1 MSDIYED
8 LANTLECFLE
18 KGQGILAADESIATI
33 GKRFESIGVENTED
47 NRRDYRLLLANTP
60 DLEQYING
68 VILFEETLDQ
78 TDSQGTTI
86 PQIFAEKGIL
96 PGIKVDKGL
105 VTLPFSESEKITQGL
120 DGLADRL
127 KQYKNK
133 GAVFAK
139 WRNVYSISE
148 TTPSITAIKAGA
160 EVLARYAAIC
170 QSLGVLPIVE
180 PEVLMDG
187 HHAIESCAE
196 VTDLVLFELFHALYT
211 HQVDL
216 DLMLLKPNMITCGK
230 DNKNFS
236 SPEEVAD
243 YTLSVF
249 RDRVPASVPSI
260 NFLSGGQSPAVA
272 AMNLNA
278 MNASETQ
285 KPWLL
290 SFSYGRALQDEC
302 LKAWSGDAHNVEK
315 AQQALLRRARL
326 NSDACHGK
334 YVAKEQ

>member
-8 LANTLECFLE
+8 LANTLDCFLE
-18 KGQGILAADESIATI
+18 KGQGILAADESHTTI
-33 GKRFESIGVENTED
+33 GKRFESIGIENTEE
-47 NRRDYRLLLANTP
+47 NRRDYRLLLATTP

-78 TDSQGTTI
+78 TDSQGNTI
-86 PQIFAEKGIL
+86 PEIFAEKGIL

-105 VTLPFSESEKITQGL
+105 VALPFSESEKITQGL
-120 DGLADRL
+120 DGLSDRL

-139 WRNVYSISE
+139 WRNVYRISDS
-148 TTPSITAIKAGA
+148 TPSIAAIKAGS

-180 PEVLMDG
+180 PEVLMEG
-187 HHAIESCAE
+187 NHTIESCAE
-196 VTDLVLFELFHALYT
+196 VTDLVLFELFQALYT
-211 HQVDL
+211 HQVDF

-230 DNKNFS
+230 DNKKFS
-236 SPEEVAD
+236 LPEEVAE

-278 MNASETQ
+278 INLSETQ

-290 SFSYGRALQDEC
+290 SFSFGRALQDEC
-302 LKAWSGDAHNVEK
+302 LKIWSGHFNNVKE
-315 AQQALLRRARL
+315 AQKALLRRAHL

-334 YVAKEQ
+334 YNAQDE